1 MKLQNLLAASCLL
14 LFITACAAFKNG
26 SPPTKAEQQ
35 LFTVTTNYVPAVVT
49 VTNPPTAPGLP
60 PTVSTQTNLVPTYN
74 WAPGPVVKDVQTG
87 VGIIPGYGGLAGT
100 AIGALAAL
108 WAWFRGSK
116 NYNTGATL
124 AQSIEAIREVI
135 KTLPNGAAIDSQLTT
150 WLQQHQNDTGTTTQV
165 LSMLE
170 NDVSNPDAKAAAAQI
185 IAAINALNPSALP
198 PGTSVKA

>member
-1 MKLQNLLAASCLL
+1 MKLRNLLAASLIL
-14 LFITACAAFKNG
+14 LFVSGCASWRNG
-26 SPPTKAEQQ
+26 SPPTKTEAQ

-60 PTVSTQTNLVPTYN
+60 PTITTQTNQIPTYTYT
-74 WAPGPVVKDVQTG
+74 PGPTIKDVQTG
-87 VGIIPGYGGLAGT
+87 VGLIPGYGGLAGT